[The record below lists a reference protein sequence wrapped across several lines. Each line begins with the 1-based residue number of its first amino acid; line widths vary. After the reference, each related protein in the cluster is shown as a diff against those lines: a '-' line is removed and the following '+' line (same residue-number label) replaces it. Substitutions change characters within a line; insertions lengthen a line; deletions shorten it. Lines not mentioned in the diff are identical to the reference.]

1 MLSNWYAVHTISGH
15 ENKVSSILQRRAM
28 VEGLWD
34 LEIFEVLIPT
44 EQSVQNREG
53 KRRTIMRKVFPG
65 YILVRMTLTEESQR
79 LIKTTSG
86 VTGFVS
92 SGNRPVPMTDGEIR
106 GIQQR
111 LDESMDKPKVVWSR
125 GDLVRVAEGPFMD
138 FTGKIEEVIPEREKV
153 KVLITIFGRDT
164 PVELDFQHVEKA

>member
-1 MLSNWYAVHTISGH
+1 
-15 ENKVSSILQRRAM
+15 M

-34 LEIFEVLIPT
+34 SEIYEVLIPT
-44 EQSVQNREG
+44 EQSVQNRDG
-53 KRRTIMRKVFPG
+53 KRRVVMRKVFPG
-65 YILVRMTLTEESQR
+65 YILVRMTLTEDSQR

-92 SGNRPVPMTDGEIR
+92 SGNRPVPMTDAEIR

-111 LDESMDKPKVVWSR
+111 LDENLEKPRVIWHR
-125 GDLVRVAEGPFMD
+125 GDLVRVAEGPFLD
-138 FTGKIEEVIPEREKV
+138 FTGKIEEVFPDREKV

>member
-15 ENKVSSILQRRAM
+15 ENKVAQILQRRAM

-34 LEIFEVLIPT
+34 REIFEVLIPT
-44 EQSVQNREG
+44 EQSMQSRGE
-53 KRRTIMRKVFPG
+53 KRRLVERKVFPG
-65 YILVRMTLTEESQR
+65 YILVRMTLTEDSQR
-79 LIKTTSG
+79 LVKTTSG

-92 SGNRPVPMTDGEIR
+92 SGNRPVPMEDSEIKN
-106 GIQQR
+106 IMYR
-111 LDESMDKPKVVWSR
+111 LNESREKPKVAWHR
-125 GDLVRVAEGPFMD
+125 GDTVRVAEGPFMD
-138 FTGKIEEVIPEREKV
+138 FTGKIEDVDADKEKV